1 MINKKIALVLVSLL
15 TFFLTACTQ
24 KASDPKQDNWDKYQ
38 EQGSITIGFD
48 NTFVPW
54 DLKKRMANIQDLILI
69 WHKLSQKN

>member
-1 MINKKIALVLVSLL
+1 MTNKKIVLVLVSFL
-15 TFFLTACTQ
+15 TLFLTACTQ

-48 NTFVPW
+48 NTFVPMGFEE
-54 DLKKRMANIQDLILI
+54 RMANIQALILI